1 VVETANAAALG
12 ILRYSLV
19 RSAVKEVIYAEHQ
32 RGLLQRSYVLGLH
45 RGPKIVCGAHLE
57 QHYYNLDSRHLACGS
72 KTLVDIDFLEQKEGL
87 NPAIQVKVYS
97 WESDLK
103 W

>member
-1 VVETANAAALG
+1 VETANAAALG

-19 RSAVKEVIYAEHQ
+19 RSAVKEVIRAEQ
-32 RGLLQRSYVLGLH
+32 KRGLLLQSYVLGLRH
-45 RGPKIVCGAHLE
+45 GPKTVCAAHLE
-57 QHYYNLDSRHLACGS
+57 QHYYNPDFHHLAYGS
-72 KTLVDIDFLEQKEGL
+72 RTLVDTDLLEQKEAL
-87 NPAIQVKVYS
+87 NSATRVKVYN